1 VASYSGTALTP
12 LVGRDRELRAIEL
25 RLANGARL
33 VTLLGPGGSG
43 KTRLAREVFDRRR
56 LPGTEAYFVD
66 LVGIAD
72 PALVPAEIAAEL
84 RVTETPDL
92 DAAGAVVAA
101 LRETSAVLVLDNLE
115 ELTGARDFVAG
126 LLRAAPV
133 LQVIT
138 TSRIPL
144 GIPGEVE
151 FPVPP
156 LELPQGDG
164 PAEVE
169 ASPAGALFLERARAV
184 GRLDEVDDATARAVA
199 ELCRRLDGLPL
210 ALELAAARTRI
221 LPPAAIL
228 RHLTEHTSG
237 LLAKTGGD
245 DIRHESLDAVVA
257 WSLDLLD
264 SNEAEALTAV
274 SICPGGFDLAIAEA
288 LAPGLNVLHAIDVL
302 TTHGLLSQ
310 RDEVEGEP
318 WYRLLETVRIATLE
332 RASEEASLTRW
343 ARLAAHVTQRV
354 AGTHEAFFMID
365 EGAFR
370 RLDLLLDTVRAVL
383 DWTEVNDPALNLSI
397 AAAFGRYWQVRGRA
411 REGISRLRAA
421 IAANPTPSPDLASAF
436 LGLVQFEQFNK
447 GVAEARRAAEE
458 AVRIARV
465 ARDPEREV
473 AGLSFLLLFAPDSVT
488 PAPGGSG
495 EFDPTITSRVRELL
509 PTLVH
514 PVSVHNGLTALAF
527 AEEQEAGFTPT
538 VVRHFRDADEVL
550 NGTPYRLTLGGHQ
563 GNLAWRYLYRD
574 HPVDAYEHATRAL
587 TALSEAGP
595 VIVAWAHA
603 LRAIAAAGTGQITE
617 AWKSLRSAI
626 EPVTA
631 GGTVLSDEIMV
642 AVIAVLAV
650 SDAPLLAAKAWGA
663 MTGSAFSVFLEDE
676 HRLLGER
683 LLVPARR
690 GTDPVSFDV
699 AIRAG
704 EQAGASRVIEEVVAH
719 LDSVTRTAP
728 RIGPRRLAHGT
739 LTRREVEV
747 LALVGAGK
755 SDRAIA
761 AELFISPKTVSVHVS
776 NAKAKLG
783 VDTRLEAA
791 LWVRERG
798 LVSDKAQGS

>member
-1 VASYSGTALTP
+1 VPPSVGAALTP
-12 LVGRDRELRAIEL
+12 LVGRERELRALEK
-25 RLANGARL
+25 RLAAGARL

-43 KTRLAREVFDRRR
+43 KTRLAREAFDRCLTR
-56 LPGTEAYFVD
+56 GAAAYFVD

-84 RVTETPDL
+84 RITETPDL

-126 LLRAAPV
+126 LLRAAPS

-199 ELCRRLDGLPL
+199 QLCRRLDGLPL

-228 RHLTEHTSG
+228 RHLAEHTSG
-237 LLAKTGGD
+237 LLAKTGGY
-245 DIRHESLDAVVA
+245 DIRHESLDAVLT

-264 SNEAEALTAV
+264 SNEAEVLTAV

-302 TTHGLLSQ
+302 TTHGLLSEP
-310 RDEVEGEP
+310 DEVEGEP
-318 WYRLLETVRIATLE
+318 WYRLLETIRIATIE
-332 RASEEASLTRW
+332 RAPEEATLTRW
-343 ARLAAHVTQRV
+343 ARLAEHVTQRV
-354 AGTHEAFFMID
+354 AGTLEAFMMID
-365 EGAFR
+365 ERAFR
-370 RLDLLLDTVRAVL
+370 RLDLLLDTIRAVL
-383 DWTEVNDPALNLSI
+383 DWTEGKDPALNLSI
-397 AAAFGRYWQVRGRA
+397 AAGFGRYWQVRGLTS
-411 REGISRLRAA
+411 EGISRLRAA

-436 LGLVQFEQFNK
+436 LGLAQLEQFNR
-447 GVAEARRAAEE
+447 GMAESRRAAEE
-458 AVRIARV
+458 AARIARI

-473 AGLSFLLLFAPDSVT
+473 AALSFVLLLASNSVT
-488 PAPGGSG
+488 PAPRRSG
-495 EFDPTITSRVRELL
+495 ELNSETASRVRELL
-509 PTLVH
+509 PALVH
-514 PVSVHNGLTALAF
+514 PLSTHFGLAALAF
-527 AEEQEAGFTPT
+527 AEEQEAGFTPA
-538 VVRHFRDADEVL
+538 VVRHLRDSQEVL
-550 NGTPYRLTLGGHQ
+550 NGTPYRLIQGGHQ
-563 GNLAWRYLYRD
+563 GNLAYRYLHRD
-574 HPVDAYEHATRAL
+574 RPVDALEHATRAL
-587 TALSEAGP
+587 TTLNEAGP
-595 VIVAWAHA
+595 NIVAWAHA
-603 LRAIAAAGTGQITE
+603 LRATAEVGTGQIAQ
-617 AWKSLRSAI
+617 AWKSFRSAI
-626 EPVTA
+626 ELVTA
-631 GGTVLSDEIMV
+631 GRTVLTGEIMV
-642 AVIAVLAV
+642 AAIAVLAV

-663 MTGSAFSVFLEDE
+663 ITGGTFSGLEDGD
-676 HRLLGER
+676 RLLGER

-690 GTDPVSFDV
+690 GTDPVSFEV

-719 LDSVTRTAP
+719 FDSVTRTAT

-761 AELFISPKTVSVHVS
+761 AELFISPKTASVHVS

-783 VDTRLEAA
+783 VETRLEAA
-791 LWVRERG
+791 LWIREHG
-798 LVSDKAQGS
+798 LVSDETQES